1 MPVIPLRLQDVPP
14 ESIRGGVVAVGNF
27 DGVHRGHA
35 ALIAAATELAGPS
48 RPVVAVT
55 FDPHPLVLLAPERFQ
70 PPLTTVAERA
80 RLLQAVGADR
90 VGVLRTTPDLLGLS
104 PEMFFDR
111 IIRGALAARGMVEGF
126 NFRFGRDR
134 AGSNDTLR
142 TLCRQA
148 DIAFREVAPF
158 TLGGRPV
165 SSSRVRDA
173 LLAGDLGEAAELL
186 GRPYRVSGI
195 VGTGARRGRT
205 IGFPTANLDR
215 IETLLPGNG
224 VYAVRVQAPA
234 GRFAGAAH
242 VGPNATFG
250 EDARQVEVHLLDFAG
265 DLYGQTLAVDFIARI
280 RGTERFA
287 TVDALVAQ
295 MTKDVA
301 EVRRLVGEKSAHL
314 FPPPR
319 FGEGG

>member
-1 MPVIPLRLQDVPP
+1 MPVFPLRLTDAPP
-14 ESIRGGVVAVGNF
+14 DGVRGGVVAVGNF

-35 ALIAAATELAGPS
+35 ALLAAARELAGPG
-48 RPVVAVT
+48 RPVIPVT

-80 RLLQAVGADR
+80 RLLHTVGADH
-90 VGVLRTTPDLLGLS
+90 VVVLQTTPELLNLS
-104 PEMFFDR
+104 PEAFFDR
-111 IIRGALAARGMVEGF
+111 IVRGALAARGVAEGF

-142 TLCRQA
+142 ILCGNA
-148 DIAFREVAPF
+148 DIQFREVPPF
-158 TLGGRPV
+158 ALGGRPV

-173 LLAGDLGEAAELL
+173 LLAGDLREATDLL
-186 GRPYRVSGI
+186 GRPYRITGV

-215 IETLLPGNG
+215 VETLLPGNG
-224 VYAVRVQAPA
+224 VYAVAVETPA
-234 GRFAGAAH
+234 GRYAGAAH

-250 EDARQVEVHLLDFAG
+250 EAARKAEVHLLDFAG
-265 DLYGQTLAVDFIARI
+265 DLYEQTLAVDFVARL

-287 TVDALVAQ
+287 TVDALVEQ
-295 MTKDVA
+295 MKRDVA
-301 EVRRLVGEKSAHL
+301 EARRLL
-314 FPPPR
+314 L
-319 FGEGG
+319 